1 MSIEFEKQ
9 GPVAVI
15 TINRP
20 QAMNAI
26 DLNTHLAF
34 QEIWP
39 RINQDDDIQ
48 VVVLTG
54 AGSKAFCSGADIG
67 TFLPYLR
74 ERAVKEL
81 DDGDFCGINR
91 GSPTTKPIIAAINGL
106 AYAGGLE
113 IALACD
119 VRIAVEHARFALPE
133 PRWGVIAGAGG
144 VTRLSRVLPTAL
156 ATQMVLTGEPVSAQ
170 RALAEGLVSELTS
183 AENLLPRALEIAHSI
198 TKNAPLAVRV
208 SLQVIRRG
216 ADCGL
221 DAALE
226 LERTAFRRVLLSED
240 FREGIAAF
248 TEKRAPAYQGR

>member
-1 MSIEFEKQ
+1 
-9 GPVAVI
+9 
-15 TINRP
+15 
-20 QAMNAI
+20 
-26 DLNTHLAF
+26 
-34 QEIWP
+34 
-39 RINQDDDIQ
+39 
-48 VVVLTG
+48 
-54 AGSKAFCSGADIG
+54 
-67 TFLPYLR
+67 
-74 ERAVKEL
+74 VKEL

>member
-226 LERTAFRRVLLSED
+226 LERMAFRRVLLSED

-248 TEKRAPAYQGR
+248 TEKRVPAYQGR

>member
-91 GSPTTKPIIAAINGL
+91 GTPTTKPIIAAINGL

-248 TEKRAPAYQGR
+248 TEKRVPAYQGR

>member
-119 VRIAVEHARFALPE
+119 LRIAVEHARFALPE

>member
-81 DDGDFCGINR
+81 DDGHFCGINR

-248 TEKRAPAYQGR
+248 TEKRVPAYQGR

>member
-1 MSIEFEKQ
+1 MSVEFEKQ
-9 GPVAVI
+9 GQVAVI

-20 QAMNAI
+20 QSMNAI

-39 RINQDDDIQ
+39 RINQDDDIH
-48 VVVLTG
+48 VVILTG
-54 AGSKAFCSGADIG
+54 AANKAFCSGADIG

-74 ERAVKEL
+74 ERALKEV

-113 IALACD
+113 LALACD
-119 VRIAVEHARFALPE
+119 LRIAVDYAKFALPE

-144 VTRLSRVLPTAL
+144 VTRLSRLIPTAL
-156 ATQMVLTGEPVSAQ
+156 ATQMVLTGEPISAQ

-183 AENLLPRALEIAHSI
+183 AENLLSRALEIAQSI
-198 TKNAPLAVRV
+198 IKNGPLAVRA

-226 LERTAFRRVLLSED
+226 LERTAFRRILLSED
-240 FREGIAAF
+240 FKEGIAAF
-248 TEKRAPAYQGR
+248 TEKREPAYKGR

>member
-221 DAALE
+221 DAVLE

>member
-15 TINRP
+15 SINRP

>member
-133 PRWGVIAGAGG
+133 PRWGVISGAGV

-248 TEKRAPAYQGR
+248 TEKRVPAYQGR

>member
-1 MSIEFEKQ
+1 MNIEFEKQ

-248 TEKRAPAYQGR
+248 TEKRVPAYQGR

>member
-248 TEKRAPAYQGR
+248 TEKRVPAYQGR

>member
-156 ATQMVLTGEPVSAQ
+156 ATQMVLAGEPVSAQ

-248 TEKRAPAYQGR
+248 TEKRVPAYQGR

>member
-54 AGSKAFCSGADIG
+54 TGSKAFCSGADIG

-248 TEKRAPAYQGR
+248 TEKRVPAYQGR

>member
-198 TKNAPLAVRV
+198 TQNAPLAVRV

>member
-26 DLNTHLAF
+26 DLNMHLAF

>member
-9 GPVAVI
+9 GRVAVV

-20 QAMNAI
+20 QSMNAI

-39 RINQDDDIQ
+39 RINQDDEIH

-54 AGSKAFCSGADIG
+54 AGNKAFCSGADIG

-74 ERAVKEL
+74 ERALKEV

-119 VRIAVEHARFALPE
+119 LRIAVDYAKFALPE

-144 VTRLSRVLPTAL
+144 VTRLSRVIPTAL
-156 ATQMVLTGEPVSAQ
+156 ATQMVLTGEPISAE
-170 RALAEGLVSELTS
+170 RALAEGLVSELTTS
-183 AENLLPRALEIAHSI
+183 ENLLPRAMEIADSI
-198 TKNAPLAVRV
+198 TKNGPLAVRA

-226 LERTAFRRVLLSED
+226 LERTAFRRILLSED
-240 FREGIAAF
+240 FKEGIAAF
-248 TEKRAPAYQGR
+248 TEKREPAYKGQ

>member
-1 MSIEFEKQ
+1 MNIEFEKQ
-9 GPVAVI
+9 GPVVVI

-119 VRIAVEHARFALPE
+119 LRIAVEHARFALPE

>member
-1 MSIEFEKQ
+1 MAVDFDKR
-9 GPVAVI
+9 GGVAIV

-26 DLNTHLAF
+26 DLDMHLAF
-34 QEIWP
+34 QAVWR
-39 RINQDDDIQ
+39 RINQDDEIG

-54 AGSKAFCSGADIG
+54 AGNKAFCSGADIG
-67 TFLPYLR
+67 TFLSFLR
-74 ERAVKEL
+74 ERARKEL

-119 VRIAVEHARFALPE
+119 LRIAVDSARFALPE

-144 VTRLSRVLPTAL
+144 VTRLSRVLPAAL
-156 ATQMVLTGEPVSAQ
+156 ATQMVLTGEPISAQ
-170 RALAEGLVSELTS
+170 RALAEGLVSELTVY
-183 AENLLPRALEIAHSI
+183 ENLLPRALEIAQSI
-198 TKNAPLAVRV
+198 IRNGPLAVRA

-226 LERTAFRRVLLSED
+226 LERTAFRRILLSED
-240 FREGIAAF
+240 FKEGIAAF
-248 TEKRAPAYQGR
+248 TEKREPVYRGL

>member
-144 VTRLSRVLPTAL
+144 VTRLSRVLPAAL

-248 TEKRAPAYQGR
+248 TEKRVPAYQGR

>member
-1 MSIEFEKQ
+1 MNIEFEKQ

-106 AYAGGLE
+106 AYAGGPE

-248 TEKRAPAYQGR
+248 TEKRVPAYQGR

>member
-1 MSIEFEKQ
+1 MSIIFEKV
-9 GPVAVI
+9 GHVGLV

-26 DLNTHLAF
+26 DLESHLAF
-34 QEIWP
+34 QQVWAKV
-39 RINQDDDIQ
+39 NADDQ
-48 VVVLTG
+48 VHVVVITG
-54 AGSKAFCSGADIG
+54 VGGKAFCSGADIG

-74 ERAVKEL
+74 ERAQREV

-91 GSPTTKPIIAAINGL
+91 KPPTTKPIIAAINGL

-119 VRIAVEHARFALPE
+119 IRIAVTHARFALPE
-133 PRWGVIAGAGG
+133 PKWGVIAGAGG
-144 VTRLSRVLPTAL
+144 VTRLARAVPVSL
-156 ATQMVLTGEPVSAQ
+156 ATHMIVTGEPISAD
-170 RALAEGLVSELTS
+170 RALMEGLVSELVDP
-183 AENLLPRALEIAHSI
+183 EQLMPRAMEIAELI
-198 TKNAPLAVRV
+198 VRNGPLAVRA
-208 SLQVIRRG
+208 SLQVVRRG

-240 FREGIAAF
+240 FKEGIAAF
-248 TEKRAPAYQGR
+248 TEKRKPVYQGI

>member
-54 AGSKAFCSGADIG
+54 TGSKAFCSGADIG

>member
-1 MSIEFEKQ
+1 MSIEFEKV
-9 GPVAVI
+9 GRVGLI

-26 DLNTHLAF
+26 DLDSHLAF
-34 QEIWP
+34 QKIWEKV
-39 RINQDDDIQ
+39 NSDDAVH
-48 VVVLTG
+48 VVVITG
-54 AGSKAFCSGADIG
+54 AGPKAFCSGADIG

-74 ERAVKEL
+74 QRARKEL

-91 GSPTTKPIIAAINGL
+91 KSPTTKPIIAAINGL

-113 IALACD
+113 IALSCD
-119 VRIAVEHARFALPE
+119 IRIAVDHARFALPE

-144 VTRLSRVLPTAL
+144 VTRLSRVVPVAL
-156 ATQMVLTGEPVSAQ
+156 ATQMVLTGEPISAG
-170 RALAEGLVSELTS
+170 RALAEGLVSELVS
-183 AENLLPRALEIAHSI
+183 PEQLIPRVLEIADQI
-198 TKNAPLAVRV
+198 VRNGPLAVRA

-221 DAALE
+221 DSALE

-240 FREGIAAF
+240 FEEGIAAF
-248 TEKRAPAYQGR
+248 TEKRAPVYRGL

>member
-1 MSIEFEKQ
+1 M
-9 GPVAVI
+9 
-15 TINRP
+15 
-20 QAMNAI
+20 
-26 DLNTHLAF
+26 
-34 QEIWP
+34 
-39 RINQDDDIQ
+39 
-48 VVVLTG
+48 
-54 AGSKAFCSGADIG
+54 
-67 TFLPYLR
+67 
-74 ERAVKEL
+74 KEL

-248 TEKRAPAYQGR
+248 TEKRVPAYQGR

>member
-26 DLNTHLAF
+26 DLNTHRAF

-248 TEKRAPAYQGR
+248 TEKRVPAYQGR

>member
-1 MSIEFEKQ
+1 MNIEFEKQ
-9 GPVAVI
+9 GPVVVI

>member
-1 MSIEFEKQ
+1 MSIMFEKV
-9 GPVAVI
+9 GHVGLV

-26 DLNTHLAF
+26 DLESHLAF
-34 QEIWP
+34 QQVWGKV
-39 RINQDDDIQ
+39 NADDQ
-48 VVVLTG
+48 VHVVVITG
-54 AGSKAFCSGADIG
+54 AGGKAFCSGADIG

-74 ERAVKEL
+74 ERAQREV

-91 GSPTTKPIIAAINGL
+91 KPPTTKPIIAAINGL

-119 VRIAVEHARFALPE
+119 IRISVVHARFALPE
-133 PRWGVIAGAGG
+133 PKWGVIAGAGG
-144 VTRLSRVLPTAL
+144 VTRLARAVPTSL
-156 ATQMVLTGEPVSAQ
+156 ATQMILTGEPITAD
-170 RALAEGLVSELTS
+170 RALAEGLVSELV
-183 AENLLPRALEIAHSI
+183 EPDQLLPRAMEIAELI
-198 TKNAPLAVRV
+198 VRNGPLAVRS
-208 SLQVIRRG
+208 SLQVVRRG

-240 FREGIAAF
+240 FKEGIAAF
-248 TEKRAPAYQGR
+248 TEKRTPVYKGI

>member
-119 VRIAVEHARFALPE
+119 VRIAGEHARCARPE

-170 RALAEGLVSELTS
+170 RALAEGLVSELSS

-248 TEKRAPAYQGR
+248 TEKRVPAYQGR

>member
-248 TEKRAPAYQGR
+248 TEKRAPA

>member
-1 MSIEFEKQ
+1 MSVEFEKQ
-9 GPVAVI
+9 GRVAVI

-20 QAMNAI
+20 QSMNAI

-39 RINQDDDIQ
+39 RINQDDDIH
-48 VVVLTG
+48 VVILTG
-54 AGSKAFCSGADIG
+54 AANKAFCSGADIG

-74 ERAVKEL
+74 ERALKEV

-113 IALACD
+113 LALACD
-119 VRIAVEHARFALPE
+119 LRIAVDYAKFALPE

-144 VTRLSRVLPTAL
+144 VTRLSRLIPTAL
-156 ATQMVLTGEPVSAQ
+156 ATQMVLTGEPISAQ

-183 AENLLPRALEIAHSI
+183 AENLLSRALEIAQSI
-198 TKNAPLAVRV
+198 IKNGPLAVRA

-226 LERTAFRRVLLSED
+226 LERTAFRRILLSED
-240 FREGIAAF
+240 FKEGIAAF
-248 TEKRAPAYQGR
+248 TEKREPAYKGR

>member
-1 MSIEFEKQ
+1 MSIIFEKV
-9 GPVAVI
+9 GHVGLV

-26 DLNTHLAF
+26 DLESHLAF
-34 QEIWP
+34 QQVWAKV
-39 RINQDDDIQ
+39 NADDQ
-48 VVVLTG
+48 VHVVVITG
-54 AGSKAFCSGADIG
+54 AGGKAFCSGADIG

-74 ERAVKEL
+74 ERAQREV

-91 GSPTTKPIIAAINGL
+91 KPPTTKPIIAAINGL

-119 VRIAVEHARFALPE
+119 IRIAVTHARFALPE
-133 PRWGVIAGAGG
+133 PKWGVIAGAGG
-144 VTRLSRVLPTAL
+144 VTRLARAVPVSL
-156 ATQMVLTGEPVSAQ
+156 ATHMIVTGEPISAD
-170 RALAEGLVSELTS
+170 RALMEGLVSELVDP
-183 AENLLPRALEIAHSI
+183 EQLMPRAMEIAELI
-198 TKNAPLAVRV
+198 VRNGPLAVRA
-208 SLQVIRRG
+208 SLQVVRRG

-240 FREGIAAF
+240 FKEGIAAF
-248 TEKRAPAYQGR
+248 TEKRTPVYQGI

>member
-39 RINQDDDIQ
+39 HINQDDDIQ